1 MLLVTRGSWS
11 SSNEA
16 PSNEAREGARF
27 AVMDIPEASA
37 PREAFRLP
45 DLVVARSVGLI
56 ERRKDKDL

>member
-1 MLLVTRGSWS
+1 
-11 SSNEA
+11 
-16 PSNEAREGARF
+16 
-27 AVMDIPEASA
+27 MDIPEASA